1 METLK
6 VRGNSGKRSEID
18 IKELSSKKIIGKIEV
33 VNNKY
38 RIRLTRWYI
47 LDQEYDNINEAT
59 SCLMKIIKKLNTIK
73 NH

>member
-59 SCLMKIIKKLNTIK
+59 FHLMKIIKKLNTIK